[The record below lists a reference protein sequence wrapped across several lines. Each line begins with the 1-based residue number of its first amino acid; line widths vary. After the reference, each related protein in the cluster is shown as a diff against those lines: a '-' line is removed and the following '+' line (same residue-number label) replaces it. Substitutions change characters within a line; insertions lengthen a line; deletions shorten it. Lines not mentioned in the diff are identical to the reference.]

1 MHNNN
6 SMLQAVLM
14 INNALQ
20 GLRELRA
27 KSFCLLL
34 GKYECQGHFEP
45 TRGLPDVVHLTK
57 YASLVFG

>member
-34 GKYECQGHFEP
+34 QKYESERAPELTGSS
-45 TRGLPDVVHLTK
+45 PDVVYLLK
-57 YASLVFG
+57 YASLVLG